1 MAKTQVIREDGI
13 QFKLG
18 DIVSMNDLVREGEAT
33 QDWNRF
39 QITAFNKSVTLV
51 RVAGSNGV
59 LEGEGFRKVYSYLHL
74 ITKVGA

>member
-59 LEGEGFRKVYSYLHL
+59 LKGPDFKKVYSYLHL

>member
-18 DIVSMNDLVREGEAT
+18 DIVSMNDLVRDGEAT

-51 RVAGSNGV
+51 RVAASNDI
-59 LEGEGFRKVYSYLHL
+59 LEGSDFRKVYSYLHL